1 VRKRAT
7 PRPYIV
13 AKRQRKEFLRRKL
26 AAKRRWEKQRAQGP
40 NSYLVRA
47 PRFFGLV
54 ENAHHRGVVSFVRDL
69 VDLAVV
75 QRKRVC
81 IDFTRTRKCYADGTL
96 LFYAELKRILKRNPL
111 PLTCRLPKDRVVA
124 QVLSHLGILKDLG
137 YTKHIPSRRDDV
149 INWRAFSGVFADA
162 TKGVGKAIENLGG
175 ISHGQ
180 IKKMYRSVSEALTN
194 VTQHAYM
201 EPRMDG
207 SGNADD
213 SGWWMFVREQPDELL
228 VNFCDLGVGV
238 PYSVPKLPK
247 HQTWLQQG
255 LSTALAAVGV
265 DYHRDGET
273 IQVTVAEKRSRF
285 RATHRGNG
293 FGNMLESIAVA
304 DSGVLMIHSNR
315 GSYTYRREGG
325 KETQETRNYHDSL
338 YGTLIVWQIKLGK
351 EAA

>member
-1 VRKRAT
+1 M
-7 PRPYIV
+7 
-13 AKRQRKEFLRRKL
+13 
-26 AAKRRWEKQRAQGP
+26 
-40 NSYLVRA
+40 
-47 PRFFGLV
+47 
-54 ENAHHRGVVSFVRDL
+54 ENAHHRGVVSFVREL
-69 VDLAVV
+69 VDLAIVR
-75 QRKRVC
+75 RKRVC
-81 IDFTRTRKCYADGTL
+81 VDFTQTRKCYSDGTL

-111 PLTCRLPKDRVVA
+111 PLTCRLPRDPVVA
-124 QVLSHLGILKDLG
+124 QVLCHLGILNDLG
-137 YTKHIPSRRDDV
+137 YSKHIPSRRDDV

-207 SGNADD
+207 SGTPDD
-213 SGWWMFVREQPDELL
+213 SGWWMFVRERPDELV

-238 PYSVPKLPK
+238 PYSVPKLAK
-247 HQTWLQQG
+247 HKTWLQQG

-265 DYHRDGET
+265 DNHRDGET

-285 RATHRGNG
+285 TATHRGNG
-293 FGNMLESIAVA
+293 FGNMVESIMVA
-304 DSGVLMIHSNR
+304 ESGVLSIHSNR
-315 GSYTYRREGG
+315 GMYSFGREAGE
-325 KETQETRNYHDSL
+325 ETQQTRNYHDSL
-338 YGTLIVWQIKLGK
+338 YGTLIVWRIKLGK